1 MAQTQLSNDIFDRPY
16 LLLTPGPLSTTPT
29 VRQAMGRDWCTWD
42 ADYNEGVVS
51 DVRRRVELLASPSRP
66 DAVTS
71 TLIQGSGTAAVEATV
86 GSSVPTDGHL
96 LVLANGH
103 YGQRIGRIAEILGI
117 RSTDYDVG
125 ELGRFDPAVLRS
137 ISVGDSTITHMAV
150 VRCWTSTGLLNDIA
164 PIIEIAKAADLTVIV
179 DAMSSFGGLP
189 FDMIELGIDFL
200 VTSANKCIQGVPG
213 VGIVVALRGAMEACE
228 GRARSLSLD
237 LFDQWSTMEAQHGKW
252 RFTSPTHV
260 VRALHQ
266 ALIELDAEGGPEARL
281 RRYGENHRL
290 LVEGMSQLGFRMV
303 LNAADASP
311 FITSFYLPDDVSF
324 DALYRSLKADGFV
337 IYPGKVTDIRSFRI
351 GTIGDVFPS
360 DIQRLLHSIHRFQKD
375 ET

>member
-1 MAQTQLSNDIFDRPY
+1 M
-16 LLLTPGPLSTTPT
+16 
-29 VRQAMGRDWCTWD
+29 
-42 ADYNEGVVS
+42 
-51 DVRRRVELLASPSRP
+51 
-66 DAVTS
+66 
-71 TLIQGSGTAAVEATV
+71 
-86 GSSVPTDGHL
+86 
-96 LVLANGH
+96 
-103 YGQRIGRIAEILGI
+103 
-117 RSTDYDVG
+117 
-125 ELGRFDPAVLRS
+125 
-137 ISVGDSTITHMAV
+137 
-150 VRCWTSTGLLNDIA
+150 
-164 PIIEIAKAADLTVIV
+164 
-179 DAMSSFGGLP
+179 
-189 FDMIELGIDFL
+189 
-200 VTSANKCIQGVPG
+200 
-213 VGIVVALRGAMEACE
+213 
-228 GRARSLSLD
+228 
-237 LFDQWSTMEAQHGKW
+237 
-252 RFTSPTHV
+252 

>member
-1 MAQTQLSNDIFDRPY
+1 MIFDRPY

-137 ISVGDSTITHMAV
+137 IIVGDSSITHMAV
-150 VRCWTSTGLLNDIA
+150 VHCETTTGRLNDIA
-164 PIIEIAKAADLTVIV
+164 PIWPECFVARIGPSPGLQYFRWTSSINGPRWRLSTV
-179 DAMSSFGGLP
+179 SGGSRPPL
-189 FDMIELGIDFL
+189 MWLG
-200 VTSANKCIQGVPG
+200 
-213 VGIVVALRGAMEACE
+213 
-228 GRARSLSLD
+228 
-237 LFDQWSTMEAQHGKW
+237 
-252 RFTSPTHV
+252 RFTK
-260 VRALHQ
+260 R
-266 ALIELDAEGGPEARL
+266 
-281 RRYGENHRL
+281 
-290 LVEGMSQLGFRMV
+290 
-303 LNAADASP
+303 
-311 FITSFYLPDDVSF
+311 
-324 DALYRSLKADGFV
+324 
-337 IYPGKVTDIRSFRI
+337 
-351 GTIGDVFPS
+351 
-360 DIQRLLHSIHRFQKD
+360 
-375 ET
+375 